1 MEKETPVHFMATLT
15 EQESP
20 MFTSSILLPA
30 RVAEQ
35 FRTPKGAIRVLCSIE
50 QAEEFPCALNPR
62 GNDYIIIVSKA
73 LIKKHKLM
81 YGNPFKVAI
90 RPDPENGLLLPEEL
104 QEVLAQ
110 DDWGSSLFN
119 TLLPGRQRGYIH
131 YVRSAKT
138 VDTRIKRAL
147 EIVEKLKRTP
157 RNPS

>member
-1 MEKETPVHFMATLT
+1 MATLT

-20 MFTSSILLPA
+20 MFTSSILLPDQA
-30 RVAEQ
+30 AEQ

-73 LIKKHKLM
+73 LIKKHKLT
-81 YGNPFKVAI
+81 YDNPFKVAI
-90 RPDPENGLLLPEEL
+90 RLDPENGLLLPEEL

-110 DDWGSSLFN
+110 DDWGNSLFN
-119 TLLPGRQRGYIH
+119 KLLPGRQRGYIH

-147 EIVEKLKRTP
+147 EIIEKLKHTS
-157 RNPS
+157 RNPG